1 MGCTIYAASPKALP
15 ADEAP
20 GQDRHYQLPDYR
32 HPHGNC
38 SQRIAAGRAR
48 AKSMTEQQEQSEET
62 GLLATQDLDHCKDE
76 DAHGHFRFQLIEDL
90 SYEDVKKCYRG
101 SCVSC
106 SGLLQALDVRECVC
120 VYGAN
125 VLSLVQSS
133 RPLRERV
140 GAAASGAK
148 VGGGGGGGG
157 VVGGGGGVAGV
168 ALQAGRSA
176 KELLM
181 TLPCPSAQTVSKYN
195 SQYHKLFQCVPKE
208 EILMKVC
215 LCISA
220 IKRQC
225 LRRPAQDLHTPS
237 GQREKSELEAVHG
250 GADVIA
256 GRVPSSRRV
265 PGGRRVPVGV
275 EVEEETLRGVRVL
288 LPPRPPG
295 QLHQQPERR
304 RRALQTRAAAGRA
317 SSANRQRSFIRA
329 RTGPDGV
336 PAAQVLHPTHH
347 PPHPLILLSGLSRVQ
362 PGAADVL
369 PQQPK
374 SAPEGEVTAALGC
387 DTVDRRLFSLLAL

>member
-101 SCVSC
+101 S
-106 SGLLQALDVRECVC
+106 
-120 VYGAN
+120 
-125 VLSLVQSS
+125 
-133 RPLRERV
+133 
-140 GAAASGAK
+140 
-148 VGGGGGGGG
+148 
-157 VVGGGGGVAGV
+157 
-168 ALQAGRSA
+168 
-176 KELLM
+176 
-181 TLPCPSAQTVSKYN
+181 TVSKYN

-374 SAPEGEVTAALGC
+374 SAPEGKVTAALGC